1 MIYTDVM
8 VGLGQI
14 PFHEIGVEC
23 SGIVTASGGSTTG
36 LRIGDRVCAL
46 TEDQGAYANR
56 IRTPEHKVSKIP
68 DRMDFT
74 TAASI
79 PVVFTTALYALRD
92 VARLSKGES
101 VLIHA
106 AAGGVG
112 QAAIQISQNI
122 GAEIFV
128 SVGSTQKQ
136 EFLEREFGIPK
147 SHIFSSRD
155 TTFGEGILRVTQA
168 RGVDVILNSVAGE
181 ALRVTWDCLAPL
193 GRFVEIGK
201 RDLVQNN
208 RLEMNKFLA
217 ATSFSAVEIGILAAL
232 KPDRFRMLLG
242 DVIEMFRLGSIRP
255 VSPIVTYPM
264 SKVQEAL
271 RTMQMGKH
279 MGKIVIK
286 PEMGDVVQVCP
297 NVAHRYDTF

>member
-1 MIYTDVM
+1 MIALD
-8 VGLGQI
+8 QI
-14 PFHEIGVEC
+14 PYHEIGVEC
-23 SGIVTASGGSTTG
+23 SGIVTAVGDFTTG
-36 LRIGDRVCAL
+36 FRIGDRVCAL
-46 TEDQGAYANR
+46 TESQGSYANR

-68 DRMDFT
+68 ETMDFT

-112 QAAIQISQNI
+112 QAAIQIAQNI

-128 SVGSTQKQ
+128 TVGSTQKQ
-136 EFLEREFGIPK
+136 EFLEREFDIPR

-155 TTFGEGILRVTQA
+155 TTFGEGLLRVTQN

-181 ALRVTWDCLAPL
+181 ALRITWDCLAPL

-217 ATSFSAVEIGILAAL
+217 ATTFSAVEIGILAAL

-242 DVIEMFRLGSIRP
+242 DVIAMFRHGRIRP

-264 SKVQEAL
+264 SRVQEAL
-271 RTMQMGKH
+271 RRMQMGKH

-286 PEMGDVVQVCP
+286 PEVGDVVQVCP
-297 NVAHRYDTF
+297 DEINVMIHFY